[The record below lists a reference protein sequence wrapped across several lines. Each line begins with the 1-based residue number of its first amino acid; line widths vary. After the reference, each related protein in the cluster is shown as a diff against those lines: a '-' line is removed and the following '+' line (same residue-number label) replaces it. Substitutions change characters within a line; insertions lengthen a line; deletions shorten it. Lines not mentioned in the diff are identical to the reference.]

1 MRRIILILFSFAIWL
16 VLSWSLDWQHLIIGG
31 VVAIVTGLMFGYL
44 FKNESLKILQIH
56 RWFWMVVY
64 IPVFVWEMA
73 KANIDVASRVLLGN
87 LRPIKPGIVKVKTKL
102 KSEMGKTFLANSIT
116 LTPGTF
122 TVDLKDEYLYIHWIY
137 VRNTDISKA
146 TQDIVSRFETLLI
159 KVFD

>member
-1 MRRIILILFSFAIWL
+1 VRRIILILFSFAIWL
-16 VLSWSLDWQHLIIGG
+16 VLSWTLDWQHLMVGG
-31 VVAIVTGLMFGYL
+31 IVAIVTGLMFGSL
-44 FKNESLKILQIH
+44 FKNDSLKILQIQ
-56 RWFWMVVY
+56 RWFWMAVF

-116 LTPGTF
+116 LTPGTL
-122 TVDLKDEYLYIHWIY
+122 TVDLKDEHLYIHLIY
-137 VRNTDISKA
+137 VRSTDISKA
-146 TQDIVSRFETLLI
+146 TQDIVNRFETLLI